1 MNVLTVLV
9 GIPGS
14 GKSTYV
20 EKNKQPNE
28 EVLSSDRIRKELLSG
43 EEDQTNNKLV
53 FDTLYARARD
63 FLLQGKD
70 VVIDATNISV
80 FERKRVLQ
88 NFADMKL
95 KRVAIVFE
103 TPVEVCIERD
113 EKRKRTVGR
122 DVIEKYARKY
132 QRWNFSNHA
141 FKRNFRTHQKR

>member
-1 MNVLTVLV
+1 MSILTVLV

-20 EKNKQPNE
+20 AKNKQENQV
-28 EVLSSDRIRKELLSG
+28 VLSSDLIRKELLSG
-43 EEDQTNNKLV
+43 EEDQSNNKLV
-53 FDTLYARARD
+53 FDTLYARARE

-95 KRVAIVFE
+95 KRVAVVFE

-113 EKRKRTVGR
+113 AKRERTVGVA
-122 DVIEKYARKY
+122 VIEKYANRY
-132 QRWNFSNHA
+132 QKPT
-141 FKRNFRTHQKR
+141 KREGFDEILFVKE

>member
-63 FLLQGKD
+63 FLSQGKD
-70 VVIDATNISV
+70 VIIDATNISL
-80 FERKRVLQ
+80 FERRRVLQ
-88 NFADMKL
+88 NFADMQL

-113 EKRKRTVGR
+113 EKRQRTVGR
-122 DVIEKYARKY
+122 AVIEKYARKY
-132 QRWNFSNHA
+132 QKPRRSEGFDEIV
-141 FKRNFRTHQKR
+141 FVKE